1 MKLKYA
7 VSLIALSVASTSA
20 LAAAQSTGQGSST
33 AFQSQQLYAMTND
46 TGVLPMVNWY
56 NHIGLSGL
64 LNLDVFTQ
72 KNDKYLGLTAVNNT
86 QGTLSAFN
94 VSTLALNLDS
104 QINNW
109 VAAHVGLFY
118 ATSAQPNG
126 ISGANGVS
134 TTATRYYEA
143 AEAGG
148 ANGNINGVDV
158 DDAYVD
164 IMDLNKA
171 PVDVRIGRQYFG
183 YGSYDRYAMMPT
195 LTQQLTEIRGTGLQF
210 AYLGASGLHADA
222 FALRG
227 IQGGKFNPNG
237 SAVALNDGNQIRNF
251 GGTIGYTSVISKIGF
266 DVSAGYLY
274 NIDDVGAI
282 AQHYSTANGFSS
294 RSGAWNA
301 NAAMMMGPFKLGL
314 QYAATLAKMKD
325 FSWNETSTA
334 AGARLTSSNP
344 SPNAGNVY
352 ASYAFKTAGY
362 NSKLTGGYQWSSDAL
377 MQAGSI
383 TNSGTVGAATAFSLP
398 ESRVAAEYD
407 VNVLQNTMVG
417 LEVNYDSAYSKA
429 HGGTG
434 VNSLTGIGRI
444 SVLL

>member
-64 LNLDVFTQ
+64 LNLDVFAQ
-72 KNDKYLGLTAVNNT
+72 NNDKYLDLTSVNST
-86 QGTLSAFN
+86 QGTQSAFN

-109 VAAHVGLFY
+109 VAAHIGLFY
-118 ATSAQPNG
+118 ATRSQPNG
-126 ISGANGVS
+126 ISG
-134 TTATRYYEA
+134 TTASATRYYEA
-143 AEAGG
+143 NENGG
-148 ANGNINGVDV
+148 ANNNINGVDV

-164 IMDLNKA
+164 IMNLNKA
-171 PVDVRIGRQYFG
+171 PVDLRIGRQYFG

-195 LTQQLTEIRGTGLQF
+195 LTQQLTEIRGTGLQL
-210 AYLGASGLHADA
+210 AYMGASGLHADA

-227 IQGGKFNPNG
+227 IQGGKANADG
-237 SAVALNDGNQIRNF
+237 SNVVLNDGNQIRNF
-251 GGTIGYTSVISKIGF
+251 GGTIGYTSVISKLGF
-266 DVSAGYLY
+266 DVNVGYLY

-282 AQHYSTANGFSS
+282 AQHYGSNYGFSS

-314 QYAATLAKMKD
+314 QYAATLSKMKD

-334 AGARLTSSNP
+334 AGAALTTSNP

-362 NSKLTGGYQWSSDAL
+362 NSKLTGGYQWSTDGL
-377 MQAGSI
+377 MQAGGAA
-383 TNSGTVGAATAFSLP
+383 NSGTVAGTSTFSLP

-407 VNVLQNTMVG
+407 VNVLQNTMLG